1 MTPYWFYAFY
11 LQVQLAIQD
20 LIECHQRIPG
30 TIWRAL
36 LQRFSS
42 SPVVENEPVR
52 TPLLSPDQEEEAE
65 LAGEVEEE
73 REASGSVP
81 SDTVPD
87 DDSDNDGTPTG
98 SLSAE
103 VQLLEDGGE
112 SERLAPSTVN
122 HAKDFSDSP
131 GGEEEVPTR

>member
-1 MTPYWFYAFY
+1 MAPYWFYSFY

-42 SPVVENEPVR
+42 SPTVENEPAR

-73 REASGSVP
+73 REASGTVP
-81 SDTVPD
+81 SDTVSD
-87 DDSDNDGTPTG
+87 DDSDIDGTPTG
-98 SLSAE
+98 SLSTEA
-103 VQLLEDGGE
+103 QLLEDGGA
-112 SERLAPSTVN
+112 SERLQPSTVN
-122 HAKDFSDSP
+122 HARDCSDSP
-131 GGEEEVPTR
+131 GGKEEVPTR